1 MLLPAFSAGKTDLE
15 RIMELEKLEKI
26 YNLME
31 RFSESGLGKLEIREG
46 DFSIK
51 MEMPKPAAYI
61 PHFEPAAGSSNVP
74 VTAAAPEL
82 PAVKAVSDGLGYVKS
97 PIVGTFYRAP
107 GQDQEPF
114 VKKGDSVKRG
124 DTLCIV
130 EAMKMMNEIRA
141 PYDCVIENILV
152 SNGAAVGYDEPL
164 FVIREL

>member
-1 MLLPAFSAGKTDLE
+1 
-15 RIMELEKLEKI
+15 MELEKLEKV

-31 RFSESGLGKLEIREG
+31 RFSASGLGKLEIREG
-46 DFSIK
+46 DISIK
-51 MEMPKPAAYI
+51 MEMPKPVTYVSHYGAGPAPVPSPVPPVPAERSAA
-61 PHFEPAAGSSNVP
+61 VP
-74 VTAAAPEL
+74 VSE
-82 PAVKAVSDGLGYVKS
+82 GLGYVKS

-141 PYDCVIENILV
+141 PYDCVIENILA